1 MLDPDKEED
10 PDNETNT
17 PLNDFTKKHLQNG
30 SWSSTRNMVA
40 DFWPVFNS
48 TNQINGKITKN
59 ISRMNDVTNDFI
71 YNFEPI
77 VKQIPRDDLD
87 ISKEES
93 IKDRAPKK
101 VAEEWLSQEIK
112 SDIDL
117 IEQTIELSDISK

>member
-1 MLDPDKEED
+1 
-10 PDNETNT
+10 
-17 PLNDFTKKHLQNG
+17 
-30 SWSSTRNMVA
+30 
-40 DFWPVFNS
+40 
-48 TNQINGKITKN
+48 
-59 ISRMNDVTNDFI
+59 MNDVTNDFI